1 MKVKQKAFSKRN
13 ALEEISTAEKNYK
26 KWPTKFLAMKGIIP
40 DGNPY
45 LQKESRAPKKW
56 KLGIS
61 INYLSCCLL
70 WVGDVLIRICKNLLK
85 LLLTEAQMI

>member
-45 LQKESRAPKKW
+45 LQKESRAPKK
-56 KLGIS
+56 
-61 INYLSCCLL
+61 
-70 WVGDVLIRICKNLLK
+70 
-85 LLLTEAQMI
+85 